1 MSAPIGSPSEQPTPP
16 SRSRRHRKVLIVAEH
31 ASARFGGEAALPLHY
46 FRVMRKMGVDVRMIT
61 HDRVESELRDT
72 LKADFDRV
80 YFIRDNAAHKLL
92 WRISQ
97 WMPARIS
104 YFTTGF
110 VSRAITQIL
119 QRRLARR
126 LVRQFGIEVVHQP
139 MPVSPREPSLMYR
152 LGAPVVIGPLNG
164 NMHYPPAF
172 QAPSAAWKRPVESV
186 AKRFGDLLNLVFPG
200 KPRAAAILVANERTR
215 AALPRRLQQAALVVV
230 ENGVDLAVWQRP
242 AVQEPRGPAPAVT
255 HFVFMG
261 RLVDWKAVDLLLLA
275 FDRARARSPM
285 SLTILGDGPCGEALR
300 ALSAKLGLTGA
311 SMREPNHVFFAGWQ
325 SQADCATQLRTSH
338 GLVLPSLSE
347 CGGAVVLEAMACGLP
362 VVATAW
368 GGPLDYLDDTT
379 GFLVEPTSRDDLIEG
394 LAEAMV
400 ALSASP
406 DLRERMGQ
414 AARRRIE
421 SDFDWDRKVD
431 TVLSI
436 YERALAGTR

>member
-1 MSAPIGSPSEQPTPP
+1 
-16 SRSRRHRKVLIVAEH
+16 VLIVAEH

-46 FRVMRKMGVDVRMIT
+46 FRVMRKRGVDVRMIT
-61 HDRVESELRDT
+61 HDRVEGELRDV
-72 LKADFDRV
+72 LKDDIDRV
-80 YFIRDNAAHKLL
+80 YFIKDDALHKWL
-92 WRISQ
+92 WKIST

-110 VSRAITQIL
+110 ASRAYTQVL

-126 LVRQFGIEVVHQP
+126 LVRQFGIDLVHQP
-139 MPVSPREPSLMYR
+139 MPVSPREPSLMHG

-172 QAPSAAWKRPVESV
+172 RSPSAAWKRHVETV
-186 AKRFGDLLNLVFPG
+186 ARAIGDLLNVVFPG

-215 AALPRRLQQAALVVV
+215 EALPPKLRRGAFVVV

-242 AVQEPRGPAPAVT
+242 AARSLEPSDASVPDVT

-275 FDRARARSPM
+275 FDQARRHAPM
-285 SLTILGDGPCGEALR
+285 SLTILGDGPCGDDLR
-300 ALSAKLGLTGA
+300 RMADKLGMTGSA
-311 SMREPNHVFFAGWQ
+311 MRETGRVFFAGWQ
-325 SQADCATQLRTSH
+325 SQVDCARQLRLSH
-338 GLVLPSLSE
+338 ALVLSSLSE
-347 CGGAVVLEAMACGLP
+347 CGGAVVLEAMSCGLP

-368 GGPLDYLDDTT
+368 GGPLDYLDEAT
-379 GFLVEPTSRDDLIEG
+379 GFLVEPTSRDALVDG
-394 LAEAMV
+394 LSKGML
-400 ALSASP
+400 ALASSHE
-406 DLRERMGQ
+406 LRERMGQ

-431 TVLSI
+431 AVFTI
-436 YERALAGTR
+436 YEQAVASAATP